1 MRLGSL
7 VLRSSTASRSK
18 FGPPSTS
25 GANSKNGTKEEE
37 AKPRTTVPAE
47 KQKQEGESYT
57 TNKIEQQIK
66 DHETEAKSTK

>member
-18 FGPPSTS
+18 FGPPST
-25 GANSKNGTKEEE
+25 GAANNSKDADEEV
-37 AKPRTTVPAE
+37 KPKTTVPAP
-47 KQKQEGESYT
+47 KQEQEGEGNT